1 MIDEHKF
8 IQEVGKVLK
17 GESDFYIKTK
27 EQLNKCVDHIYQLIT
42 DSFTLYSNKAYSSS
56 VFLAIAVIE
65 EVAKVHMGWYIK
77 PSGSYKKKDKLRDH
91 KTKEI
96 IGASYTICMGERI
109 QRAIAKDKLEEIFEM
124 IYSGKLKNLREKS
137 IYCEFDGKYIV
148 SPNDIIDKEFS
159 KNMLLFAIESFDD
172 NLVGYT
178 DYTMEISKKTD
189 MLFERIVEE

>member
-1 MIDEHKF
+1 
-8 IQEVGKVLK
+8 
-17 GESDFYIKTK
+17 
-27 EQLNKCVDHIYQLIT
+27 
-42 DSFTLYSNKAYSSS
+42 
-56 VFLAIAVIE
+56 
-65 EVAKVHMGWYIK
+65 
-77 PSGSYKKKDKLRDH
+77 
-91 KTKEI
+91 
-96 IGASYTICMGERI
+96 
-109 QRAIAKDKLEEIFEM
+109 M

-159 KNMLLFAIESFDD
+159 RNMLLFAIESFDD